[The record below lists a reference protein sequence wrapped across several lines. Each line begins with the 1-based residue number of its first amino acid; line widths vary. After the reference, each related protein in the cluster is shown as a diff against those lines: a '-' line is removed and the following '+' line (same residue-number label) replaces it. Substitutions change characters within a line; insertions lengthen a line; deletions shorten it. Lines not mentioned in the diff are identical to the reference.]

1 MKNELCFNF
10 PFYMSIKFVH
20 AFVLAPDDGDS
31 TDMLPII
38 LGCVFGGLLLI
49 VLIVVACLLCTKQ
62 TKFRKVSPEP
72 VPMAG
77 CKLHNCRKFSNKGTL
92 LLTLSL
98 LSF

>member
-1 MKNELCFNF
+1 MNDVIFLLFICQSNLFMLF
-10 PFYMSIKFVH
+10 
-20 AFVLAPDDGDS
+20 LAPDDGDS

-77 CKLHNCRKFSNKGTL
+77 CKLKLHIYFTLKMVHFFWILGRLFSL
-92 LLTLSL
+92 P
-98 LSF
+98 